1 MEVIFVSQTIE
12 RVEEILE
19 YEQEVEAE
27 HNQNEEEREEDFE
40 VEKEYSSYGQK
51 GTGCPRAKCFF

>member
-1 MEVIFVSQTIE
+1 MEVISVSQTID

-27 HNQNEEEREEDFE
+27 HNQNEEKREEDFE

-51 GTGCPRAKCFF
+51 GR